1 MRLIDH
7 GENLIPFAT
16 EIALSL
22 KRLLSLFLAL
32 SYLALEYALNF
43 FGGKRC
49 AKVSRLCGRT
59 FTLPAV
65 RGWPLATAVGVS
77 LLSLQKRSYFELAS
91 NSKCEIGICSVQCT
105 TQTLSL
111 QIRIQAIF
119 STAADGSNTTRTL
132 TRNSV
137 VTSSLDLL
145 PRSRRHGSL
154 FCRHGLAPRQYQRLS
169 EIASDGGNA
178 ILFCDRPSVMT

>member
-49 AKVSRLCGRT
+49 DISGKGARKFLDSV
-59 FTLPAV
+59 AV
-65 RGWPLATAVGVS
+65 RS
-77 LLSLQKRSYFELAS
+77 HYLQ
-91 NSKCEIGICSVQCT
+91 
-105 TQTLSL
+105 
-111 QIRIQAIF
+111 
-119 STAADGSNTTRTL
+119 
-132 TRNSV
+132 
-137 VTSSLDLL
+137 
-145 PRSRRHGSL
+145 
-154 FCRHGLAPRQYQRLS
+154 
-169 EIASDGGNA
+169 
-178 ILFCDRPSVMT
+178 